1 MRGASCR
8 QKGAR
13 GKSASRSCPLAI
25 SAPQDSVLDP
35 SLFSLC
41 TVLLVINGFREV
53 DLQHHIEMFFHL
65 RPIRR
70 LCLEKILLPWLLHS
84 RTLSGAEAVNALRPF
99 YFAVHPDFFGQHPR
113 EREIN
118 ENSLKKLSAYLENLQ
133 KPGFKSLKPT
143 QLTFYV
149 RETEQT
155 SSDGHESLNVLGFRA
170 VTLTLHSRDLLSTVL
185 NILKSCSLSTKHI
198 QSLSANVAS
207 EAPKGAK
214 RTFDRPIKWD
224 KTYYSFTGFKDPEEE
239 LEKVQRM
246 ETSLMSWLNS
256 NEKSAIKKLTNS
268 LPLREELN
276 RLKEELSRQL
286 LLADIRWQRSWGIAH
301 RCSQLHSLGR
311 LAQHNLEVLQNVKG
325 CTVVFTDRSGMS
337 ASGHVMLG
345 TMDVHHH
352 WTKLFERL
360 PSYFALQRK
369 LVLLEDRISYLLGG
383 IQVVYLEELQPAL
396 TIEEYYAL
404 LDGFCSRLLK
414 SRLAFHP
421 RSLRGL
427 QMILD
432 SDRYAPSLHELG
444 HFNIPALCDPV
455 SLQWFIFTKA
465 AQARE
470 NMKKK
475 EELKMI
481 ENELIHASIKK
492 FSLKKLYKEPSIS
505 SAQMIDCLKRLLDQ
519 SLPYLQGMHVCIS
532 HFYSVMQ
539 DGDLCIPWN
548 WKR

>member
-1 MRGASCR
+1 
-8 QKGAR
+8 
-13 GKSASRSCPLAI
+13 
-25 SAPQDSVLDP
+25 
-35 SLFSLC
+35 
-41 TVLLVINGFREV
+41 
-53 DLQHHIEMFFHL
+53 MFFYM

-70 LCLEKILLPWLLHS
+70 LCLEKTFPPWLLHS
-84 RTLSGAEAVNALRPF
+84 RALSGAEAVNALRPF
-99 YFAVHPDFFGQHPR
+99 YFAVHPDFFGQHPQ

-149 RETEQT
+149 RETEPT
-155 SSDGHESLNVLGFRA
+155 SLDGHESLNALGFRA
-170 VTLTLHSRDLLSTVL
+170 VTFTLRSRDLLSTVL
-185 NILKSCSLSTKHI
+185 DILNSCSLSTEHI
-198 QSLSANVAS
+198 PSSTANVAS
-207 EAPKGAK
+207 QASTGA
-214 RTFDRPIKWD
+214 RRMFDRPIKWD

-246 ETSLMSWLNS
+246 ETSLMSWLDS
-256 NEKSAIKKLTNS
+256 NEKSAIKKLTSS
-268 LPLREELN
+268 LPLREELD
-276 RLKEELSRQL
+276 RLKNELSHQL
-286 LLADIRWQRSWGIAH
+286 LLSDIRWQRSWGIAH

-311 LAQHNLEVLQNVKG
+311 LAQQNLEALRNAKG

-369 LVLLEDRISYLLGG
+369 LVLLEDQISYLLGG
-383 IQVVYLEELQPAL
+383 IQVVYVEELQPAL
-396 TIEEYYAL
+396 TIEEYYSL
-404 LDGFCSRLLK
+404 LDSFYNRIVK
-414 SRLAFHP
+414 SRLPFHP

-432 SDRYAPSLHELG
+432 SDRYSPSLHELG
-444 HFNIPALCDPV
+444 YFSIPSLCDPMA
-455 SLQWFIFTKA
+455 LQWFIFTKA

-470 NMKKK
+470 NMKRKD
-475 EELKMI
+475 ELKVI

-492 FSLKKLYKEPSIS
+492 FSLKKLYKEPSVS
-505 SAQMIDCLKRLLDQ
+505 SAQMIDCCKRLLEQ
-519 SLPYLQGMHVCIS
+519 SLPYLQGMHVCVS
-532 HFYSVMQ
+532 HFYSVLQ

-548 WKR
+548 WKS

>member
-1 MRGASCR
+1 
-8 QKGAR
+8 
-13 GKSASRSCPLAI
+13 
-25 SAPQDSVLDP
+25 
-35 SLFSLC
+35 
-41 TVLLVINGFREV
+41 
-53 DLQHHIEMFFHL
+53 MFFYM

-70 LCLEKILLPWLLHS
+70 LCLEKTFPPWLLHS
-84 RTLSGAEAVNALRPF
+84 RALSGAEAVNALRPF
-99 YFAVHPDFFGQHPR
+99 YFAVHPDFFGQHPQ
-113 EREIN
+113 ERVSIGLVLCCPWCLEIN

-149 RETEQT
+149 RETEPT
-155 SSDGHESLNVLGFRA
+155 SLDGHESLNALGFRA
-170 VTLTLHSRDLLSTVL
+170 VTFTLRSRDLLSTVL
-185 NILKSCSLSTKHI
+185 DILNSCSLSTEHI
-198 QSLSANVAS
+198 PSSTANVAS
-207 EAPKGAK
+207 QASTGA
-214 RTFDRPIKWD
+214 RRMFDRPIKWD

-246 ETSLMSWLNS
+246 ETSLM
-256 NEKSAIKKLTNS
+256 
-268 LPLREELN
+268 
-276 RLKEELSRQL
+276 
-286 LLADIRWQRSWGIAH
+286 WQRSWGIAH

-311 LAQHNLEVLQNVKG
+311 LAQQNLEALRNAKG

-369 LVLLEDRISYLLGG
+369 LVLLEDQISYLLGG
-383 IQVVYLEELQPAL
+383 IQVVYVEELQPAL
-396 TIEEYYAL
+396 TIEEYYSL
-404 LDGFCSRLLK
+404 LDSFYNRIVK
-414 SRLAFHP
+414 SRLPFHP

-432 SDRYAPSLHELG
+432 SDRYSPSLHELG
-444 HFNIPALCDPV
+444 YFSIPSLCDPMA
-455 SLQWFIFTKA
+455 LQWFIFTKA

-470 NMKKK
+470 NMKRKD
-475 EELKMI
+475 ELKVI

-492 FSLKKLYKEPSIS
+492 FSLKKLYKEPSVS
-505 SAQMIDCLKRLLDQ
+505 SAQMIDCCKRLLEQ
-519 SLPYLQGMHVCIS
+519 SLPYLQGMHVCVS
-532 HFYSVMQ
+532 HFYSVLQ

-548 WKR
+548 WKS